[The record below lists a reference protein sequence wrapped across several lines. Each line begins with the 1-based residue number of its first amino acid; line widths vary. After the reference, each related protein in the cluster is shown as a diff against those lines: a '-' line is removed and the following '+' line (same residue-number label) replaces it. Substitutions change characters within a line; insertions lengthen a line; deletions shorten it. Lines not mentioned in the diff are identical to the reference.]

1 MKRKSQLPGW
11 VLKHKR
17 RGTEVKTVG
26 SGYYL
31 CEVKSVW
38 DPEKKRAKKI
48 SGKYLGKIT
57 RDGLVKP
64 KHERVLENLKDV
76 TVKEFGA
83 TYLLQSMNEDIAGL
97 LKELYPDEWKELFIF
112 SIFRLKNNSPLKNVI
127 YHYNDSYLSEMI
139 DDARVSPKVL
149 GRLLRDIGRR
159 RGRITQFLKEF
170 VTGVDFAVIDLTH
183 VFSLSE
189 NVISSTLGHN
199 SKGEYVPQV
208 NLTVL
213 YSLDKRQ
220 PAYFRIMPG
229 SIRDVSSVVLTVK
242 EAGIRGV
249 VLLGDKGIYSS
260 ANVKTLKEEKI
271 KYILPLKRNS
281 SLIDYGPVESG
292 NRKNFDGYFFF
303 EERHIWHCS
312 SELSGGERVITFL
325 DEKLKGEEEK
335 DFLFRVGGKKKVPKE
350 FYDNQFRLGTISV
363 ITDYRRKPKRIFEL
377 LKSRVEIENLFDT
390 FKNTLNADR
399 SYMRDDYQMEGWM
412 FVNFIAMLFYYRIY
426 GRLLEKDMLN
436 NYSPS
441 DILLHLSRVRKI
453 RIGDNWKFAE
463 IPKKSRKVIEKLG
476 IDIPIPKNGRS

>member
-1 MKRKSQLPGW
+1 MFLAYPDSNPLRKCVLYRSNPLFCHRIPHDRNSFQVGITKFGNMKRKSQLPGW

-159 RGRITQFLKEF
+159 RERITQFLKEF
-170 VTGVDFAVIDLTH
+170 VTGVDFAV
-183 VFSLSE
+183 
-189 NVISSTLGHN
+189 ST
-199 SKGEYVPQV
+199 
-208 NLTVL
+208 
-213 YSLDKRQ
+213 
-220 PAYFRIMPG
+220 
-229 SIRDVSSVVLTVK
+229 
-242 EAGIRGV
+242 
-249 VLLGDKGIYSS
+249 
-260 ANVKTLKEEKI
+260 
-271 KYILPLKRNS
+271 
-281 SLIDYGPVESG
+281 
-292 NRKNFDGYFFF
+292 
-303 EERHIWHCS
+303 
-312 SELSGGERVITFL
+312 
-325 DEKLKGEEEK
+325 
-335 DFLFRVGGKKKVPKE
+335 
-350 FYDNQFRLGTISV
+350 
-363 ITDYRRKPKRIFEL
+363 
-377 LKSRVEIENLFDT
+377 
-390 FKNTLNADR
+390 
-399 SYMRDDYQMEGWM
+399 
-412 FVNFIAMLFYYRIY
+412 
-426 GRLLEKDMLN
+426 
-436 NYSPS
+436 
-441 DILLHLSRVRKI
+441 
-453 RIGDNWKFAE
+453 
-463 IPKKSRKVIEKLG
+463 
-476 IDIPIPKNGRS
+476 